1 MDKSIFMNLK
11 ISITYEDMEVNDDKT
26 ICFIDG
32 DRLFLSNIVD
42 IKHVGFFKDLLPEFS
57 EIVYFEHDRPVC
69 PECGADMADNGSRKV
84 KPNKIEGI
92 RKKQY
97 ACPDCQ
103 KTKVTS
109 LEPFISKF
117 CNYSNDI
124 CERGLL
130 YDYIGLLSY
139 EKKGEM
145 IYLEHGVKIPRQT
158 TYYHESI
165 FSEAFLKRQEEMNAK
180 LLEQN
185 GIKPTGYYHYDEQYP
200 RINGEQYV
208 RLALIDAINSLPI
221 NELLVHK
228 EDFDKNVVEAFLDS
242 SLENLPKEALITD
255 GAPAYPEIVDKMGMK
270 HQLCVFHIIK
280 NHHTKTFKPIGKVSR
295 RIRTI
300 DKTIP
305 SNKTTIEMIKNEIRN
320 NNLTEDKK
328 KKKRKQIKK
337 LEDENKKLR
346 KERSEKKKTLKELLK
361 TNESVENIYD
371 ADTKKSS
378 KRRFNTLNNRKE
390 FLNRH
395 TDAFLVNLDKKFD
408 RTVTYYDDH
417 LIPRTN
423 NNIERYFGIT
433 LPSYIKR
440 RYRTI
445 QGLTRWMRIQK
456 IRWIRRNVLH
466 EPTLEN
472 ISLTQYLQEK
482 NHIIS

>member
-1 MDKSIFMNLK
+1 M
-11 ISITYEDMEVNDDKT
+11 
-26 ICFIDG
+26 
-32 DRLFLSNIVD
+32 
-42 IKHVGFFKDLLPEFS
+42 
-57 EIVYFEHDRPVC
+57 
-69 PECGADMADNGSRKV
+69 
-84 KPNKIEGI
+84 
-92 RKKQY
+92 
-97 ACPDCQ
+97 
-103 KTKVTS
+103 
-109 LEPFISKF
+109 
-117 CNYSNDI
+117 
-124 CERGLL
+124 
-130 YDYIGLLSY
+130 
-139 EKKGEM
+139 
-145 IYLEHGVKIPRQT
+145 
-158 TYYHESI
+158 
-165 FSEAFLKRQEEMNAK
+165 
-180 LLEQN
+180 
-185 GIKPTGYYHYDEQYP
+185 
-200 RINGEQYV
+200 
-208 RLALIDAINSLPI
+208 
-221 NELLVHK
+221 HK

-305 SNKTTIEMIKNEIRN
+305 SNKTTIEMIKNEIQN
-320 NNLTEDKK
+320 NKLTENKK